1 MIRSTKF
8 WLALGSFISAGVF
21 LALGYIGEQTWK
33 ELLIWILGL
42 YGAGN
47 VAATWAHT
55 RRE

>member
-55 RRE
+55 RKE